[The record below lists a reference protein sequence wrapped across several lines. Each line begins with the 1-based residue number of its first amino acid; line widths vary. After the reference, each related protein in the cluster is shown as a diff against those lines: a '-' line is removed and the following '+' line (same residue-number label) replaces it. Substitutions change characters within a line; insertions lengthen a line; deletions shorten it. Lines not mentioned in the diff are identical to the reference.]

1 MAGSMKDIKL
11 RIKSVESTMQITKA
25 MELVASSKMRRAK
38 ERVEHSRP
46 YFETLHDTL
55 TGIAAADPRARSP
68 YLRRAEIKRTLL
80 VVIAGDRGLAGGYNS
95 NVLKQAEAQQGP
107 VTVLPIGKRSQEYF
121 AHHGADLF
129 TEEVLLA
136 ADVSVGECFALSRKI
151 TEGYLK
157 GDYDAVKLCYTR
169 FDSMMTQTAVTME
182 VLPLTMHMD
191 GQDYPNTL
199 DGAAISNEEFY
210 RRIRAG
216 KMATTSAVNVGQ
228 FEDAMSAILEQGKD
242 ILCISFSS
250 ALSTTYQSACI
261 AAETV
266 LAKHPEGRI
275 RVIDSLSASLGQ
287 GLLMYLTA
295 HKKLE
300 ENLTLDQLGDW
311 VEENK
316 LHVCHWFTV
325 DDLNYLKKG
334 GRVSA
339 ATALVGTMLS
349 IKPIMH
355 TSDEGKLTV
364 VGKARG
370 RKSSLNTLIDTVGR
384 LGINLQD
391 QVMFICQADCQA
403 EAETVAAQLKQRY
416 GVKEVYINY
425 IGPVIG
431 SHTGPNTMGL
441 FFVGTER

>member
-1 MAGSMKDIKL
+1 MRDYIIMTDSCCDL
-11 RIKSVESTMQITKA
+11 NQQEVD
-25 MELVASSKMRRAK
+25 EL
-38 ERVEHSRP
+38 
-46 YFETLHDTL
+46 
-55 TGIAAADPRARSP
+55 
-68 YLRRAEIKRTLL
+68 
-80 VVIAGDRGLAGGYNS
+80 GL
-95 NVLKQAEAQQGP
+95 
-107 VTVLPIGKRSQEYF
+107 TVLPLSFTIDGK
-121 AHHGADLF
+121 
-129 TEEVLLA
+129 T
-136 ADVSVGECFALSRKI
+136 
-151 TEGYLK
+151 YL
-157 GDYDAVKLCYTR
+157 
-169 FDSMMTQTAVTME
+169 
-182 VLPLTMHMD
+182 
-191 GQDYPNTL
+191 NTP
-199 DGAAISNEEFY
+199 DHAEMSPEEFFAK
-210 RRIRAG
+210 IAAG
-216 KMATTSAVNVGQ
+216 ENSTTAAANVGQ
-228 FEDAMSAILEQGKD
+228 FDEAMRRALDAGKD
-242 ILCISFSS
+242 ILCICFSG

-261 AAETV
+261 AAESV
-266 LAKHPEGRI
+266 QAKHPEGRI

>member
-1 MAGSMKDIKL
+1 MRDYIIMTDSCCDL
-11 RIKSVESTMQITKA
+11 NQQEVD
-25 MELVASSKMRRAK
+25 EL
-38 ERVEHSRP
+38 
-46 YFETLHDTL
+46 
-55 TGIAAADPRARSP
+55 
-68 YLRRAEIKRTLL
+68 
-80 VVIAGDRGLAGGYNS
+80 GL
-95 NVLKQAEAQQGP
+95 
-107 VTVLPIGKRSQEYF
+107 TVLPLSFTIDGK
-121 AHHGADLF
+121 
-129 TEEVLLA
+129 T
-136 ADVSVGECFALSRKI
+136 
-151 TEGYLK
+151 YL
-157 GDYDAVKLCYTR
+157 
-169 FDSMMTQTAVTME
+169 
-182 VLPLTMHMD
+182 
-191 GQDYPNTL
+191 NTP
-199 DGAAISNEEFY
+199 DHAEMSPEEFFAK
-210 RRIRAG
+210 IAAG
-216 KMATTSAVNVGQ
+216 ENSTTAAANVGQ
-228 FEDAMSAILEQGKD
+228 FDEAMRRALDAGKD
-242 ILCISFSS
+242 ILCICFSG

-325 DDLNYLKKG
+325 DDLNYLKMG
-334 GRVSA
+334 GRLSA
-339 ATALVGTMLS
+339 GAAFFGSMLS
-349 IKPIMH
+349 IKPVMH
-355 TSDEGKLTV
+355 TSDEGKLV
-364 VGKARG
+364 PVSKVRG
-370 RKSSLNTLIDTVGR
+370 RKASLKALIDKIGR

>member
-1 MAGSMKDIKL
+1 
-11 RIKSVESTMQITKA
+11 
-25 MELVASSKMRRAK
+25 
-38 ERVEHSRP
+38 
-46 YFETLHDTL
+46 
-55 TGIAAADPRARSP
+55 
-68 YLRRAEIKRTLL
+68 
-80 VVIAGDRGLAGGYNS
+80 
-95 NVLKQAEAQQGP
+95 
-107 VTVLPIGKRSQEYF
+107 
-121 AHHGADLF
+121 
-129 TEEVLLA
+129 
-136 ADVSVGECFALSRKI
+136 
-151 TEGYLK
+151 
-157 GDYDAVKLCYTR
+157 
-169 FDSMMTQTAVTME
+169 
-182 VLPLTMHMD
+182 
-191 GQDYPNTL
+191 
-199 DGAAISNEEFY
+199 
-210 RRIRAG
+210 
-216 KMATTSAVNVGQ
+216 
-228 FEDAMSAILEQGKD
+228 MSAILEQGKD

-295 HKKLE
+295 HKKME

>member
-1 MAGSMKDIKL
+1 MRDYIIMTDSCCSLNRQEVD
-11 RIKSVESTMQITKA
+11 
-25 MELVASSKMRRAK
+25 EL
-38 ERVEHSRP
+38 
-46 YFETLHDTL
+46 
-55 TGIAAADPRARSP
+55 GI
-68 YLRRAEIKRTLL
+68 
-80 VVIAGDRGLAGGYNS
+80 
-95 NVLKQAEAQQGP
+95 
-107 VTVLPIGKRSQEYF
+107 TVLP
-121 AHHGADLF
+121 
-129 TEEVLLA
+129 
-136 ADVSVGECFALSRKI
+136 LS
-151 TEGYLK
+151 
-157 GDYDAVKLCYTR
+157 
-169 FDSMMTQTAVTME
+169 FTME
-182 VLPLTMHMD
+182 GKTYLDTPDHADMSPETFFQKIAD
-191 GQDYPNTL
+191 GVDC
-199 DGAAISNEEFY
+199 
-210 RRIRAG
+210 
-216 KMATTSAVNVGQ
+216 TTAAVNVGQ
-228 FEDAMSAILEQGKD
+228 FTDAMEKVLQEGKD
-242 ILCISFSS
+242 ILCVCFSS

-416 GVKEVYINY
+416 GVKEGYINY